1 MKEQIFLSM
10 WFQVWRRRCVGKCTT
25 QGNGVVGL
33 AKWAVLANVNDGGV
47 EFYCDVRM
55 FAQSLSTVG
64 VGLLPLVGPTIRTAN
79 VSCPNLSPHPTL
91 KKKKKKTNPPNY
103 YFQPTIF
110 WSISSTLFL
119 QFLFI
124 YLLLSLISNFPKSI
138 EWFNINKELL

>member
-1 MKEQIFLSM
+1 MREQIFLSM

-25 QGNGVVGL
+25 HGNGVVGL

-55 FAQSLSTVG
+55 FAKSLSTVG

-79 VSCPNLSPHPTL
+79 VSCPNLRSPPTPHL
-91 KKKKKKTNPPNY
+91 KKKKKTNPANY

-110 WSISSTLFL
+110 WSISSNLIL

-124 YLLLSLISNFPKSI
+124 YYYYH
-138 EWFNINKELL
+138 